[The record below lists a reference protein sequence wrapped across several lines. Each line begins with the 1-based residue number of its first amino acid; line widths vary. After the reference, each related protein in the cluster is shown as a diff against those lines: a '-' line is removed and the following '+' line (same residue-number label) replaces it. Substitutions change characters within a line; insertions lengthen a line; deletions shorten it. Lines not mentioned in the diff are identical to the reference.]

1 MESLILALMG
11 GTAGLLVA
19 HGMLAMLGEFEL
31 PGGVSIGA
39 LEVGLNVRLFSFAL
53 LFSVVT
59 GLVFGLVPALQST
72 SPNLVE
78 ALKGTIGRQGVTR
91 ATRLRKSLVVVQV
104 ALCFVLLVGSGLFLR
119 TLQRGFSVDLGID
132 PENLTVARFNLQL
145 LRYTPGDALVFA
157 DQLKRR
163 VEEFPGV
170 TSASVSTRVP
180 LQDGGA
186 MGRFVEVESYE
197 RAPDE
202 EMRVDIIF
210 ASPGYFRSLG
220 LPLLR
225 GRTFTHLD
233 VEGVPDVA
241 IVSEAMAR
249 RYWPNGD
256 AVGGV
261 LKFGDTRVEVVGVVR
276 ETTWIGL
283 ADSTTNFVYT
293 PLAQSPRQA
302 ASAFLTLAAR
312 TTSDPQRFRA
322 QIRAELKALDPD
334 VSPSMLSTMQDLV
347 NQVLMPQRMG
357 AVLLSVFGL
366 LALMLAA
373 VGIAGVVGYVV
384 DRQRRDIGVRIAL
397 GATPNQVLALVM
409 CGMIG
414 PVFLGVASGFLVVL
428 QLAGLVEAFLFQVS
442 SSDPVT
448 LLSVGLGL
456 TLVAVLATMV
466 PAREAA
472 YMDPAKALR
481 VE

>member
-1 MESLILALMG
+1 
-11 GTAGLLVA
+11 
-19 HGMLAMLGEFEL
+19 
-31 PGGVSIGA
+31 
-39 LEVGLNVRLFSFAL
+39 
-53 LFSVVT
+53 
-59 GLVFGLVPALQST
+59 
-72 SPNLVE
+72 
-78 ALKGTIGRQGVTR
+78 
-91 ATRLRKSLVVVQV
+91 
-104 ALCFVLLVGSGLFLR
+104 
-119 TLQRGFSVDLGID
+119 
-132 PENLTVARFNLQL
+132 
-145 LRYTPGDALVFA
+145 
-157 DQLKRR
+157 
-163 VEEFPGV
+163 
-170 TSASVSTRVP
+170 
-180 LQDGGA
+180 
-186 MGRFVEVESYE
+186 MGRFVEVEGYE

-233 VEGVPDVA
+233 VEGVPHVA

-312 TTSDPQRFRA
+312 TTSDPQRFLP

-366 LALMLAA
+366 LALILAA

-481 VE
+481 AE